1 MLLTEDGRT
10 GDQLPKHLSKLMLQ
24 HFSVWSQRFY
34 EIKIFSSIRVQ
45 STHNVIPI
53 FQIKLEYDLILP
65 ASPIF
70 IKREK
75 IYKLFSFN
83 FTLALQKLNLL
94 LVICFDKRK
103 ATFELHSFML
113 PHVLF
118 VLPFYIWIGSLL
130 LITNVGQVKKGWKNR
145 LSKNKNCI
153 LNF

>member
-10 GDQLPKHLSKLMLQ
+10 GDQLPKHLSKLMLE

-34 EIKIFSSIRVQ
+34 EIKFFSSIRVQ

-103 ATFELHSFML
+103 ATFDLHSLCCHM
-113 PHVLF
+113 
-118 VLPFYIWIGSLL
+118 FYLYSHFTSGLGHFCWSLIL
-130 LITNVGQVKKGWKNR
+130 DRWKR
-145 LSKNKNCI
+145 VEKI
-153 LNF
+153 V